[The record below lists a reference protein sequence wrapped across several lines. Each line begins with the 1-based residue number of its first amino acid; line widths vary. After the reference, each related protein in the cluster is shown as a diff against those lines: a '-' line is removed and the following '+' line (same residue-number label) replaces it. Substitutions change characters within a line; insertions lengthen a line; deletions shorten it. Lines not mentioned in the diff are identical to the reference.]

1 MTDAFELIAKND
13 LDGLRTALGQEP
25 TLVLD
30 KHASGASLV
39 AWAAY
44 MNNVG
49 AIAAIRA
56 LIPELDP
63 HEAIILGDI
72 PRLQAALAI
81 GWDANELS
89 PDGFTPL
96 SLSAFFNNFDAFEL
110 LLPATS
116 NVNQQA
122 TNPQQVA
129 ALHSAAAKRNAT
141 MVEKLLRAGADPN
154 LVQSDGVT
162 PLHAAAIHGDTA
174 IVGMLILFG
183 AEPAAKDA
191 KGRDAAAHAS
201 AAGHDWLAK
210 QLAQARGQRG

>member
-1 MTDAFELIAKND
+1 MTDPFELIARND
-13 LDGLRTALGQEP
+13 LDALRTALGQEP
-25 TLVLD
+25 ALVLE

-49 AIAAIRA
+49 AISAIRA

-63 HEAIILGDI
+63 HEAIILGDL

-96 SLSAFFNNFDAFEL
+96 SLAAFFDNLEGFEL

-129 ALHSAAAKRNAT
+129 ALHSAAAKRNTT

-154 LVQSDGVT
+154 LAQADSVT
-162 PLHAAAIHGDTA
+162 PLHAAAMHGDTA
-174 IVGMLILFG
+174 IAGMLILFG
-183 AEPAAKDA
+183 ADPAAKDA

-210 QLAQARGQRG
+210 QLGAIGGA